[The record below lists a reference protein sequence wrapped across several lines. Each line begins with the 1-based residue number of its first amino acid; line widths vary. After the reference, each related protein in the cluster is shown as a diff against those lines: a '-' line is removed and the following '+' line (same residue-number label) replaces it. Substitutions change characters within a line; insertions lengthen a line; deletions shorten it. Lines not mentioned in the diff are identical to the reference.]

1 LYHARRLAEKL
12 QPAAKLVEL
21 HGGHLVSHERTAEV
35 NASFFYGFN
44 ICFFNLDLIFVDFN
58 VQYYAT
64 IVAFQLTNYLA
75 G

>member
-1 LYHARRLAEKL
+1 M
-12 QPAAKLVEL
+12 
-21 HGGHLVSHERTAEV
+21 SHERTAEV